1 MTSVPTPA
9 PRWLLGG
16 AVLGLAL
23 ALGGLIDRPG
33 GPGLPPGAAARV
45 NETLIGNEAYRD
57 ALERFGM
64 DSREALSDGDRRWV
78 LDRLIDEELLLQQ
91 GLTTGL
97 VARDRALRDG
107 VVKAVID
114 RVVAEA
120 RASPL
125 SEAELERWY
134 RDNLGLFRSEPA
146 FRIAAWR
153 GTPGAAATAATPAA
167 LDADPALAA
176 LTLPSGPLRA
186 AKLRD
191 YLGATAAAAIAAAD
205 SGQVLTL
212 TGYNDEPLT
221 VLVVE
226 RIPGAL
232 ARFDSERERIEA
244 AWRRDRAD
252 AGLRDYLATLRRHA
266 TIEIAG
272 HPPP

>member
-1 MTSVPTPA
+1 MTSVPTTA

-23 ALGGLIDRPG
+23 ALGGLIERPG

-45 NETLIGNEAYRD
+45 NDTLIGNEAYRD
-57 ALERFGM
+57 ALQRFGM
-64 DSREALSDGDRRWV
+64 DSREALSDSDRRWV
-78 LDRLIDEELLLQQ
+78 LERLIDEELLLQQ
-91 GLTTGL
+91 GLTSGL
-97 VARDRALRDG
+97 VASDRALRDG
-107 VVKAVID
+107 IVKAVID

-120 RASPL
+120 RASTL

-134 RDNLGLFRSEPA
+134 RDNLALFRSEPA
-146 FRIAAWR
+146 FRVAAWR
-153 GTPGAAATAATPAA
+153 GTRGDTATAATAAA
-167 LDADPALAA
+167 LAADPALEP
-176 LTLPSGPLRA
+176 LPLPASPLRA

-191 YLGATAAAAIAAAD
+191 YLGATAAAVVAAAQ

-212 TGYNDEPLT
+212 NGYNDEPLT
-221 VLVVE
+221 VVVVE
-226 RIPGAL
+226 RIPGTL
-232 ARFDSERERIEA
+232 AAFDTERERIEA

-272 HPPP
+272 HATP